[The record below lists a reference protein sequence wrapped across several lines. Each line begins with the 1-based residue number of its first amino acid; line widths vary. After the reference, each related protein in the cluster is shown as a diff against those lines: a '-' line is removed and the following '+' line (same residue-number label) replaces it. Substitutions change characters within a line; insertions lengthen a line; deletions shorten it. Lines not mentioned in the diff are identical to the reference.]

1 MAKCLTPCTRFPDV
15 DFFRDPAVQNQM
27 TDVLFIY
34 CKLNDDVSYR
44 QGMHELLAPIFL
56 VLNSE
61 NLDIGDGSL
70 VGPAEYVQQPCIR
83 YTQTRS
89 NIGVL

>member
-1 MAKCLTPCTRFPDV
+1 MSILLYQLTLKLSIYLYRFPDV

-34 CKLNDDVSYR
+34 CKLNNDVSYR

-56 VLNSE
+56 VLNNES
-61 NLDIGDGSL
+61 LDMGDGFI
-70 VGPAEYVQQPCIR
+70 VGPTEYV
-83 YTQTRS
+83 
-89 NIGVL
+89 